1 MKRIGVDV
9 GGTFTDL
16 IYVDDETGVIKV
28 HKLATTPDDPSLGTI
43 QGVRELAAEA
53 GIDPS
58 ELDQVFHGTTIA
70 TNIVLEHNGAT
81 VGMITTEGYRDI
93 LHIARH
99 KKPLNFSNYQDL
111 PWQRYPVVRRRYR
124 LTVPE
129 RIVGDGSVLVP
140 LDEARAR
147 EQVRS
152 LKASGVEAVCVCF
165 LFSFLNPVHEQRV
178 AEIVR
183 EEFPEAF
190 LSVSS
195 EVIPQYREYE
205 RFSTVGLNAYVGPK
219 VASYVSR
226 LKEQLAA
233 LGLRT
238 GLHLMTSASGVATAE
253 AAIKRP
259 VSLLMSGPVA
269 GVVGGI
275 WAGRQAGFDNV
286 ITLDVGGTS
295 ADIGLAQEGRLRMK
309 HLLDTKVGPYQAM
322 IPMVDVDTIGA
333 GGGSIAYV
341 DGGGIFRVGPR
352 SAGALPGP
360 AAYGRGG
367 TEATA
372 TDAMVNLGWLLP
384 EAFLGGGMTLSRDA
398 ARKAFAD
405 GPAGALG
412 MTVEEASIGAVQILA
427 HSMVQSI
434 EENSVRKGFDPRD
447 FALVA
452 EGGAGPLFAVSIAVE
467 VGTPNVVVPL
477 YPGIAAAM
485 GLVATD
491 MVYEYAA
498 TTYQRLST
506 LDAGSLQKRF
516 EELEAQAVA
525 QLAEDGLPE
534 ESILVQRI
542 VDARYLG
549 QGYELRVDVGG
560 GAVDAAWVETL
571 RRDFHDIHE
580 REYSRR
586 FEDSDI
592 EVPNIRVRGIG
603 LMPQLS
609 TPEIEAGGE
618 SSESALRFEND
629 AWFLVDGVLE
639 RVSTRYYDRTELRA
653 GNRLV
658 GPAIVNQFDST
669 TVIPPGIEA
678 HIDRHGNIVIEVG
691 ASAQAKAIAASATV
705 PTSQGV

>member
-16 IYVDDETGVIKV
+16 IYVDDEAGVIRV
-28 HKLATTPDDPSLGTI
+28 HKIPTTPADPSQGTI
-43 QGVRELAAEA
+43 QGIQELAAAA
-53 GIDPS
+53 GVDPA

-70 TNIVLEHNGAT
+70 TNIVIEHNGAS

-111 PWQRYPVVRRRYR
+111 PWQRYPVVRRRHR

-129 RIVGDGSVLVP
+129 RLAGDGSVLVP
-140 LDEARAR
+140 LDEEKAR
-147 EQVRS
+147 EQVRK
-152 LKASGVEAVCVCF
+152 LKAAGVEAVCVCF

-178 AEIVR
+178 AAIVR

-205 RFSTVGLNAYVGPK
+205 RFSTVGLNAYIGPK
-219 VASYVSR
+219 VASYIAR
-226 LKEQLAA
+226 LKEE
-233 LGLRT
+233 LGRLGVRT

-259 VSLLMSGPVA
+259 VNLLMSGPVA

-295 ADIGLAQEGRLRMK
+295 ADIGLAQDGRLRMK

-352 SAGALPGP
+352 SAGAVPGP

-372 TDAMVNLGWLLP
+372 TDALVNLGWLLP
-384 EAFLGGGMTLSRDA
+384 ESFLGGGMSLDRDL
-398 ARKAFAD
+398 ARKAFED

-412 MTVEEASIGAVQILA
+412 MSVEEASMGALRILS

-452 EGGAGPLFAVSIAVE
+452 EGGAGPLFAVPIAIE
-467 VGTPNVVVPL
+467 VGTPHVIVPP

-498 TTYQRLST
+498 TTYQRLSK
-506 LDAGSLQKRF
+506 LDAASLQQRF
-516 EELEAQAVA
+516 EELEGQARE
-525 QLAEDGLPE
+525 QLTEDGVSE
-534 ESILVQRI
+534 DELVIERI

-549 QGYELRVDVGG
+549 QGYELRVDVDG
-560 GAVDAAWVETL
+560 GAVNDAWVAKL
-571 RRDFHDIHE
+571 RADFHDIHE

-586 FEDSDI
+586 FEESDI
-592 EVPNIRVRGIG
+592 EIPNIRVRGIG
-603 LMPQLS
+603 LMPALR
-609 TPEIEAGGE
+609 TPEVEAGGE
-618 SSESALRFEND
+618 SPEEALRLESD
-629 AWFLVDGVLE
+629 AWFLIGGELAQVP
-639 RVSTRYYDRTELRA
+639 TRYYSREALKA

-658 GPAIVNQFDST
+658 GPAIVNQYDTT
-669 TVIPPGIEA
+669 TVIPPGISA
-678 HIDRHGNIVIEVG
+678 YVDRFGNIVIEVG
-691 ASAQAKAIAASATV
+691 ASAEARALAANAQ
-705 PTSQGV
+705 TSQGV

>member
-16 IYVDDETGVIKV
+16 IYVDDEAGVIRV
-28 HKLATTPDDPSLGTI
+28 HKLPTTPDDPSQGTI
-43 QGVRELAAEA
+43 QGVKELAEEA
-53 GIDPS
+53 GADPS
-58 ELDQVFHGTTIA
+58 ALDQVFHGTTIA
-70 TNIVLEHNGAT
+70 TNIVIEHAGAT
-81 VGMITTEGYRDI
+81 VGMLTTEGYRDI

-129 RIVGDGSVLVP
+129 RITGDGSVLVP
-140 LDEARAR
+140 LDEERAR
-147 EQVRS
+147 EQVRA
-152 LKASGVEAVCVCF
+152 LKVAGVEAVCVCF
-165 LFSFLNPVHEQRV
+165 LFSFLNPMHEQRV

-219 VASYVSR
+219 VASYVAR
-226 LKEQLAA
+226 LQDELEA
-233 LGLRT
+233 LGVRS
-238 GLHLMTSASGVATAE
+238 GLHLMTSASGVATVE
-253 AAIKRP
+253 AAVKRP
-259 VSLLMSGPVA
+259 VTLLMSGPVA

-275 WAGRQAGFDNV
+275 WAGKQSGYDNV

-341 DGGGIFRVGPR
+341 DAGGIFRVGPR
-352 SAGALPGP
+352 SAGAVPGP

-384 EAFLGGGMTLSRDA
+384 EAFLGGGMSLDRDK
-398 ARKAFAD
+398 ARAAFAD
-405 GPAGALG
+405 GPAAALG
-412 MTVEEASIGAVQILA
+412 MSVEEASMGAVQILC

-452 EGGAGPLFAVSIAVE
+452 EGGAGRCSPSRSRSRSARRTSSCPRTRGSPPRWGSWRPTWSTSTPRRPTSGSPSSTRRASRLASRSSRPRRRSSSPPTGSRRTASWCSGSSRPATSAR
-467 VGTPNVVVPL
+467 GTSSGSTSAQGRSTP
-477 YPGIAAAM
+477 PGSRSCAPTSTTSTSASTRAASRTRTSRCRTSA
-485 GLVATD
+485 
-491 MVYEYAA
+491 
-498 TTYQRLST
+498 S
-506 LDAGSLQKRF
+506 AGS
-516 EELEAQAVA
+516 A
-525 QLAEDGLPE
+525 
-534 ESILVQRI
+534 
-542 VDARYLG
+542 
-549 QGYELRVDVGG
+549 
-560 GAVDAAWVETL
+560 
-571 RRDFHDIHE
+571 
-580 REYSRR
+580 
-586 FEDSDI
+586 
-592 EVPNIRVRGIG
+592 
-603 LMPQLS
+603 
-609 TPEIEAGGE
+609 
-618 SSESALRFEND
+618 
-629 AWFLVDGVLE
+629 
-639 RVSTRYYDRTELRA
+639 
-653 GNRLV
+653 
-658 GPAIVNQFDST
+658 
-669 TVIPPGIEA
+669 
-678 HIDRHGNIVIEVG
+678 
-691 ASAQAKAIAASATV
+691 
-705 PTSQGV
+705 

>member
-16 IYVDDETGVIKV
+16 IYVDDEAGVIRV
-28 HKLATTPDDPSLGTI
+28 HKLPTTPDDPSQGTI
-43 QGVRELAAEA
+43 QGLEELAAEA
-53 GIDPS
+53 GAEPS
-58 ELDQVFHGTTIA
+58 SLDQVFHGTTIA
-70 TNIVLEHNGAT
+70 TNIVIEHTGAR
-81 VGMITTEGYRDI
+81 VGMLTTEGYRDI

-111 PWQRYPVVRRRYR
+111 PWQAYPVVRRRYR

-129 RIVGDGSVLVP
+129 RITGDGRILVP
-140 LDEARAR
+140 LDEDRARA
-147 EQVRS
+147 QVRA
-152 LKASGVEAVCVCF
+152 LKEAGVEAVCVCF
-165 LFSFLNPVHEQRV
+165 LFSFLNPEHEQRV

-205 RFSTVGLNAYVGPK
+205 RFSTVALNAYVGPK
-219 VASYVSR
+219 VASYVAR
-226 LKEQLAA
+226 LGEELHA
-233 LGLRT
+233 LGVRSD
-238 GLHLMTSASGVATAE
+238 LHLMTSASGVATPE
-253 AAIKRP
+253 AAIRRP
-259 VSLLMSGPVA
+259 VNLLMSGPVA

-275 WAGRQAGFDNV
+275 WAGKQAGYDNV

-341 DGGGIFRVGPR
+341 DAGGIFRVGPR
-352 SAGALPGP
+352 SAGAVPGP

-384 EAFLGGGMTLSRDA
+384 EAFLGGGMSLDREK
-398 ARKAFAD
+398 ARTAFAD
-405 GPAGALG
+405 GPAAALG
-412 MTVEEASIGAVQILA
+412 MSVEEASMGAVQILS

-452 EGGAGPLFAVSIAVE
+452 EGGAGPLFAVPIAIE
-467 VGTPNVVVPL
+467 VGTPYVVVPP
-477 YPGIAAAM
+477 YPGIAAAL

-491 MVYEYAA
+491 MVYEFAA

-506 LDAGSLQKRF
+506 LDAPALQRRF
-516 EELEAQAVA
+516 EELEQQAA
-525 QLAEDGLPE
+525 RQLHEDG
-534 ESILVQRI
+534 IAADRVVVQRI
-542 VDARYLG
+542 VEARYLG
-549 QGYELRVDVGG
+549 QGYELRVDVDPGV
-560 GAVDAAWVETL
+560 VDHEWVEKL
-571 RRDFHDIHE
+571 RGDFHDIHE

-586 FEDSDI
+586 FEESDI
-592 EVPNIRVRGIG
+592 EIPNIRVRGIG
-603 LMPQLS
+603 LMPELS
-609 TPEIEAGGE
+609 TPEVEVGDQ
-618 SSESALRFEND
+618 SPDDALRHEGE
-629 AWFLVDGVLE
+629 AWFLVEGALE
-639 RVSTRYYDRTELRA
+639 QMATRYYEREALRA

-658 GPAIVNQFDST
+658 GPAIVNQYDST
-669 TVIPPGIEA
+669 TVIPPGVEA
-678 HIDRHGNIVIEVG
+678 HVDRFGNIVIEVG
-691 ASAQAKAIAASATV
+691 ASAEARAVAATAT
-705 PTSQGV
+705 TSQGV

>member
-1 MKRIGVDV
+1 
-9 GGTFTDL
+9 
-16 IYVDDETGVIKV
+16 
-28 HKLATTPDDPSLGTI
+28 
-43 QGVRELAAEA
+43 
-53 GIDPS
+53 
-58 ELDQVFHGTTIA
+58 
-70 TNIVLEHNGAT
+70 
-81 VGMITTEGYRDI
+81 
-93 LHIARH
+93 
-99 KKPLNFSNYQDL
+99 
-111 PWQRYPVVRRRYR
+111 
-124 LTVPE
+124 
-129 RIVGDGSVLVP
+129 
-140 LDEARAR
+140 
-147 EQVRS
+147 
-152 LKASGVEAVCVCF
+152 
-165 LFSFLNPVHEQRV
+165 
-178 AEIVR
+178 
-183 EEFPEAF
+183 
-190 LSVSS
+190 
-195 EVIPQYREYE
+195 
-205 RFSTVGLNAYVGPK
+205 
-219 VASYVSR
+219 
-226 LKEQLAA
+226 
-233 LGLRT
+233 
-238 GLHLMTSASGVATAE
+238 
-253 AAIKRP
+253 
-259 VSLLMSGPVA
+259 
-269 GVVGGI
+269 VGGI

-352 SAGALPGP
+352 SAGAVPGP

-384 EAFLGGGMTLSRDA
+384 EAFLGGGMSLDREA
-398 ARKAFAD
+398 ARKAFED
-405 GPAGALG
+405 GPADALG
-412 MTVEEASIGAVQILA
+412 MSVEEASMGAVQILS

-452 EGGAGPLFAVSIAVE
+452 EGGAGPLFAVPIAVE

-498 TTYQRLST
+498 TTYQRLSK
-506 LDAGSLQKRF
+506 LDADALQRRF
-516 EELEAQAVA
+516 EELEVQAA
-525 QLAEDGLPE
+525 GQLAEDGIPAD
-534 ESILVQRI
+534 SVVVQRI

-549 QGYELRVDVGG
+549 QGYELRVDVGPG
-560 GAVDAAWVETL
+560 PIDQAWVDAL
-571 RRDFHDIHE
+571 RSDFHDIHE

-618 SSESALRFEND
+618 SPDDALRFEGD
-629 AWFLVDGVLE
+629 AWFLVDTALE
-639 RVSTRYYDRTELRA
+639 QVSTRYYDRAELRA

-658 GPAIVNQFDST
+658 GPAIVNQYDST

-691 ASAQAKAIAASATV
+691 ASAEAKAIAASATV
-705 PTSQGV
+705 PTHKGV

>member
-1 MKRIGVDV
+1 MKRVGVDV

-16 IYVDDETGVIKV
+16 IYVDDEAGVIRV
-28 HKLATTPDDPSLGTI
+28 HKLPTTPADPSQGTV
-43 QGVRELAAEA
+43 QGIREIAAEA
-53 GIDPS
+53 GVDPAD
-58 ELDQVFHGTTIA
+58 LDQVFHGTTIA
-70 TNIVLEHNGAT
+70 TNIVIEHTGAT

-124 LTVPE
+124 LTVAE
-129 RIVGDGSVLVP
+129 RIVRDGSVLVP
-140 LDEARAR
+140 LDEDEAR
-147 EQVRS
+147 ERVRQ
-152 LKASGVEAVCVCF
+152 LKEAQVEAVAVCF
-165 LFSFLNPVHEQRV
+165 LFSFLNPVHERRV

-195 EVIPQYREYE
+195 EVVPQYREYE
-205 RFSTVGLNAYVGPK
+205 RFSTVGLNAYIGPK
-219 VASYVSR
+219 VSSYVAR
-226 LKEQLAA
+226 LQAELDS
-233 LGLRT
+233 LGVSS
-238 GLHLMTSASGVATAE
+238 GLHLMTSASGVATSE
-253 AAIKRP
+253 AAIQRP
-259 VSLLMSGPVA
+259 VTLLMSGPVA

-275 WAGRQAGFDNV
+275 WAGKQSGYENV

-341 DGGGIFRVGPR
+341 DAGGIFRVGPR
-352 SAGALPGP
+352 SAGAVPGP

-384 EAFLGGGMTLSRDA
+384 EAFLGGGMSLDRDS
-398 ARKAFAD
+398 ARKAFEE
-405 GPAGALG
+405 GPAKALD
-412 MTVEEASIGAVQILA
+412 MSVEEASMGAVQILS

-434 EENSVRKGFDPRD
+434 EENSVRKGYDPRD

-452 EGGAGPLFAVSIAVE
+452 EGGAGPLFAVPIAVE
-467 VGTPNVVVPL
+467 VGTPHVIVPP

-485 GLVATD
+485 GLIATD

-506 LDAGSLQKRF
+506 LDVPALQGRF
-516 EELEAQAVA
+516 EELEAQAA
-525 QLAEDGLPE
+525 RQLGDDGIPPE
-534 ESILVQRI
+534 RVVIQRI

-549 QGYELRVDVGG
+549 QGYELRVDVASGTI
-560 GAVDAAWVETL
+560 DEAWVEKV
-571 RRDFHDIHE
+571 RADFHDVHE
-580 REYSRR
+580 REFTRR

-603 LMPQLS
+603 LMPTLS
-609 TPEIEAGGE
+609 TPELQAGDE
-618 SSESALRFEND
+618 SPDAALRHEGE
-629 AWFLVDGVLE
+629 AWFVVDGSLE
-639 RVSTRYYDRTELRA
+639 HVPTRYYDRTALQA
-653 GNRLV
+653 GNRLE
-658 GPAIVNQFDST
+658 GPAIVNQYDST
-669 TVIPPGIEA
+669 TAIPPGIGA
-678 HIDRHGNIVIEVG
+678 HVDRFGSIVIDVG
-691 ASAQAKAIAASATV
+691 ASAEARAVASASIS
-705 PTSQGV
+705 TSGRV